1 MLTAFFGEI
10 PFETTSP
17 GLPGVVRSFESFWEA
32 AAEAGRSRIYGGIH
46 YEFANQ
52 DGQATGRA
60 VADWVLQ
67 SFGIGGDGADP
78 WG

>member
-1 MLTAFFGEI
+1 LKVGGA
-10 PFETTSP
+10 
-17 GLPGVVRSFESFWEA
+17 
-32 AAEAGRSRIYGGIH
+32 AGRSRIYGGIH

-67 SFGIGGDGADP
+67 SFGIGSDGADP
-78 WG
+78 WA